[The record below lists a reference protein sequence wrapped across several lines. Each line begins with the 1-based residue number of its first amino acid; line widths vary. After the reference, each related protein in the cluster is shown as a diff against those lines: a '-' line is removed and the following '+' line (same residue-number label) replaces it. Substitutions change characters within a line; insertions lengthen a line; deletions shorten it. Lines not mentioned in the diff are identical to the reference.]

1 MRNIFLFSIFVL
13 LTSNL
18 AIAQSK
24 QKRKLAG
31 RLDRNFEV
39 ECLGA
44 GSQGTQLLK
53 VYFYFKKDKEAGI
66 YAKQN
71 AVIAVMFK
79 GVFSGASGCMREP
92 LVSLEAEEKNQKY
105 FDDFFEPGG
114 AYLRY
119 VSISGDGQMTDRA
132 KVGKVYK
139 AAMSVSV
146 MHAALRK
153 RLEEDGVIRG
163 LSSGF

>member
-1 MRNIFLFSIFVL
+1 MAKKHNSITSPVFQNRSSMALLKYFFLMALDFKYKFNNFAPKNIMRNIFLFSIFVL

-79 GVFSGASGCMREP
+79 GVFSGASGCIFALCEYQWRW
-92 LVSLEAEEKNQKY
+92 AN
-105 FDDFFEPGG
+105 
-114 AYLRY
+114 
-119 VSISGDGQMTDRA
+119 DRPCQ
-132 KVGKVYK
+132 G
-139 AAMSVSV
+139 
-146 MHAALRK
+146 R
-153 RLEEDGVIRG
+153 
-163 LSSGF
+163 